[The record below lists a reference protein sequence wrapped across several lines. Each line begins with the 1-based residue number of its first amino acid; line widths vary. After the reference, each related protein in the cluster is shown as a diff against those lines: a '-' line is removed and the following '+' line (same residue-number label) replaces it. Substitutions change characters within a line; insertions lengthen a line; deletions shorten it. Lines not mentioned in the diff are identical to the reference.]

1 MCENRDRNCRTV
13 RYVKLCNNYNIRKPL
28 SARNKQTNKR
38 NEQNEI
44 TKQQTFSQTALT
56 QKLTVE

>member
-28 SARNKQTNKR
+28 SARNKQ
-38 NEQNEI
+38 NEI
-44 TKQQTFSQTALT
+44 TKQQAFSQTALT